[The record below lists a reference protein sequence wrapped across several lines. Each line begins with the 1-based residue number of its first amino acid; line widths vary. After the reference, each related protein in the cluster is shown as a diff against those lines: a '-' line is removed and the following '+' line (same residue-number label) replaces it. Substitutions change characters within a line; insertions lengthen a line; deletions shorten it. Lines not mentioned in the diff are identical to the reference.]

1 MSTYPSFGLCGLE
14 QPILETLVS
23 IRNRLSAIKRDR
35 ASYMRSKDIYPL
47 WNEARDQLFK
57 LKEIRGTEI
66 TPYDKR
72 NRLDDLLEDVFML
85 LSLAF
90 MSVGKC
96 KESKHAKMQCGY
108 GEKKLNPLFFSLAA
122 PAVYAQVVAMKQ
134 CFDQLTEAGVYSE
147 VSVGSL
153 SVLRSNNVSLTRYPF
168 HFLLPRSR
176 CLCCC

>member
-1 MSTYPSFGLCGLE
+1 
-14 QPILETLVS
+14 
-23 IRNRLSAIKRDR
+23 
-35 ASYMRSKDIYPL
+35 MRSKDIYPL

-57 LKEIRGTEI
+57 LKEIRGSEI

>member
-1 MSTYPSFGLCGLE
+1 MSTYPPFGLCGLE

-66 TPYDKR
+66 TPFDKR

-108 GEKKLNPLFFSLAA
+108 GGKKSSTHCFSLL
-122 PAVYAQVVAMKQ
+122 
-134 CFDQLTEAGVYSE
+134 QLQ
-147 VSVGSL
+147 
-153 SVLRSNNVSLTRYPF
+153 
-168 HFLLPRSR
+168 
-176 CLCCC
+176 LCTPKWWL